1 MAPGDKR
8 HPGADWEQG
17 HHGSKSSRTATNF
30 IAPQM
35 VQTPPSSEGAATTSQ
50 EAAASQASLLDAL
63 NRAMYGDSQ
72 PRDGAT
78 STANTVFS
86 SARTSFSGVQS
97 REQTPVSSQDRTPTF
112 SRERTPVFQMSPRS
126 SGDQRSTP
134 RASSLPL
141 STMSIQGLLDT
152 YGGNP
157 SSTSQDSSRSR
168 GKESSMDQGEQVT
181 APDEHRIR
189 PNLPQTEFSA
199 PGVNLPRWP
208 STSVPSQPRQP
219 MSHSFSTSMD
229 PFAVPSQPGP
239 SVQPASQDG
248 PGPNTGGPQS
258 HVASLA
264 PLLSYFSESLNSM
277 VTSFERS
284 HASSTRT
291 IMDGISAIQEDLKAS
306 RVNTNTSKDVEMQ
319 DIDEFP
325 LKVTRRPKKLHN
337 FVPSDPTSDVP
348 MKSDIE
354 EHKYFATCIRLH
366 ALRLLKITDYKY
378 LNTIKCALTSDE
390 VAAYEQDIPGCPEVT
405 PTNFMIDCAHGK
417 DTPYNREAFR
427 VFAEDFLD
435 KVNNHGWYTS
445 QAIPERYRKFDIVC
459 GAFKAH
465 FTYIKSRYKE
475 VVVAPSK
482 DPVKAKEDVKA
493 RLRKSSRTS
502 RKVRDAMA
510 EHPALRKHL
519 PLVKY
524 VGTQGISSDESEDEA
539 RRTISYPRV
548 YPRWRSQQL
557 SALMWEADLAILEF
571 LSVTIGKR
579 KKAGTQLRNRPH
591 SAKFNDAAATP
602 PGLPVNCYDAVW
614 LSSLHPRSKKHLRVR
629 EEEYDFSPG
638 CAGGRTANSGG
649 SSLPPGAAGANS
661 NA

>member
-1 MAPGDKR
+1 MTTGEKQALPSRLGAR
-8 HPGADWEQG
+8 PSRPHPTRREQP
-17 HHGSKSSRTATNF
+17 RL
-30 IAPQM
+30 Q
-35 VQTPPSSEGAATTSQ
+35 Q

-112 SRERTPVFQMSPRS
+112 SRERTPVFQMSSPLS
-126 SGDQRSTP
+126 SDHQRSTP

-141 STMSIQGLLDT
+141 SEVSIQALLDT

-157 SSTSQDSSRSR
+157 LSASQVPSHSK
-168 GKESSMDQGEQVT
+168 GKERSMDQGEQVT

-189 PNLPQTEFSA
+189 PNLPQTEISA
-199 PGVNLPRWP
+199 PNVNLPRWP
-208 STSVPSQPRQP
+208 SASIPSQPRQP

-229 PFAVPSQPGP
+229 PFTVPSQPGP
-239 SVQPASQDG
+239 SVQPVPQDG
-248 PGPNTGGPQS
+248 PGPNTGDPQS
-258 HVASLA
+258 HGASLA

-277 VTSFERS
+277 FTSFERS
-284 HASSTRT
+284 HTSSTRT
-291 IMDGISAIQEDLKAS
+291 IMEGISAIREDLKAS
-306 RVNTNTSKDVEMQ
+306 RIDANTSRDVEMQ

-325 LKVTRRPKKLHN
+325 LKATRRPKKPRN
-337 FVPSDPTSDVP
+337 FVPSDPASDIP
-348 MKSDIE
+348 MESDIE

-378 LNTIKCALTSDE
+378 LNNIKCALTSDE
-390 VAAYEQDIPGCPEVT
+390 AAAYEQDIPGCPET
-405 PTNFMIDCAHGK
+405 APMGK
-417 DTPYNREAFR
+417 IHHIIARQFT
-427 VFAEDFLD
+427 VFADDFLD

-445 QAIPERYRKFDIVC
+445 QTIPEQ
-459 GAFKAH
+459 
-465 FTYIKSRYKE
+465 SRYNE

-502 RKVRDAMA
+502 RKVRLLKMCLDAMA
-510 EHPALRKHL
+510 EHPKLRKHL

-524 VGTQGISSDESEDEA
+524 LGTQGISSDESEDEA
-539 RRTISYPRV
+539 RRTISYP
-548 YPRWRSQQL
+548 P
-557 SALMWEADLAILEF
+557 ILEF
-571 LSVTIGKR
+571 LSVTIGKH

-591 SAKFNDAAATP
+591 SAKFNDAAAAP
-602 PGLPVNCYDAVW
+602 PGLPVNCYDAAW
-614 LSSLHPRSKKHLRVR
+614 LSLLPPCSKKHLRVR
-629 EEEYDFSPG
+629 EEEYDFAPG
-638 CAGGRTANSGG
+638 CTGGRTANSAG
-649 SSLPPGAAGANS
+649 SSVPPGAAGANS